1 MTDLSLEC
9 SVKTQVVI
17 ESYSFGN
24 VIDKCKA
31 GGGNNYNS
39 RKSGIHDHGGVHKY
53 VLMGGMQ
60 VTVGSNLEKNV
71 PYCRQRIQRSYD
83 IFTNA
88 SQHLTFVV
96 R

>member
-1 MTDLSLEC
+1 MTELVFHVPQAKTWLMTDLSLEC

-31 GGGNNYNS
+31 GGDNNY
-39 RKSGIHDHGGVHKY
+39 KSITAENQEYMIMV
-53 VLMGGMQ
+53 
-60 VTVGSNLEKNV
+60 E
-71 PYCRQRIQRSYD
+71 
-83 IFTNA
+83 FTNMRSWEA
-88 SQHLTFVV
+88 C